1 LARKIISNILA
12 GRLEIGKRG
21 RYYID
26 REVGQFPPPNEFLLC
41 AISGHSQI
49 LFLEKF
55 FSAKIEKSVFTNSV
69 KVSLCSTFIYTPHL
83 I

>member
-41 AISGHSQI
+41 AKSGHS
-49 LFLEKF
+49 FSGLE
-55 FSAKIEKSVFTNSV
+55 
-69 KVSLCSTFIYTPHL
+69 
-83 I
+83 